1 MSKSATKPVSG
12 TTEISVEEQLEIN
25 RKIREDIDAQDRKL
39 IKTAKKN
46 ATSTIADLML
56 KFELTLDEIQTA
68 ICEVAMKK
76 SKKKDT
82 SPKVRKVITPKYRN
96 PLDESQ
102 TWGGMGN
109 PPKWVKLLKELGTL
123 ESALIPVM

>member
-1 MSKSATKPVSG
+1 MSKSAMNAVSG

-56 KFELTLDEIQTA
+56 KFELSLDEIQNA
-68 ICEVAMKK
+68 ICEVAMKN
-76 SKKKDT
+76 SKKKDS
-82 SPKVRKVITPKYRN
+82 SPKVKKVIIPKYRN

-102 TWGGMGN
+102 TWGGIGAN
-109 PPKWVKLLKELGTL
+109 PKWVKIMKEQGTL